1 MFECRKE
8 GVYNLGLPTQT
19 DLSLLPL
26 LVSEQ
31 EFLSCYV
38 PTVLGPIEYREWKS
52 QLQRIHEVL
61 GLSRVEETFQRLSLA
76 QRNQAEQR
84 EAEKENR
91 PFYAW
96 SAVEQESYQRLCSQV
111 LRCNVARTLTGE
123 SLRDFGCRL
132 AESGL
137 LQWFCKLDRLDGV
150 RIPGKSALQRYSQ
163 WLPEADM
170 RKVIDTLLAAA
181 SDDPAEGQPQALAL
195 AQALD
200 LDAYFLD
207 TTCVKLHMH
216 FPVDWVLLRDAAR
229 TLMKATLLIR
239 KRNLKV
245 RMEEPQEFLKRMNQL
260 CMKMT
265 HARRKKDAKRI
276 RKAVLREMKKL
287 SNIIAAHAERHR
299 DLLQQHWQETDLKAG
314 EAQQIIQRITTV
326 LERLPQAIH
335 QAHERIIGERQVK
348 STEKLLSLYQDHAAV
363 YVRGKAEAEVEFG
376 SQLLLGEAASGVI
389 VDWELVCGNPQADTK
404 MLARSLERMKPMSSG
419 GAIHRVSGDRGFDSQ
434 ANRALLEQDGIYN
447 GICPRSPTELKQRMQ
462 DGAFVQLQQR
472 RSQTE
477 ARISIF
483 KNGFLGSP
491 LLSKGHENQ
500 SREVSWSV
508 LAHNLWVI
516 ARLPPGQARALAK
529 AS

>member
-1 MFECRKE
+1 
-8 GVYNLGLPTQT
+8 L
-19 DLSLLPL
+19 DLSLLPA
-26 LVSEQ
+26 LVPEQ

-52 QLQRIHEVL
+52 QLERIHEVL

-84 EAEKENR
+84 AAEKENR
-91 PFYAW
+91 PFYQW
-96 SAVEQESYQRLCSQV
+96 SPVEQESYQRLCSQA

-137 LQWFCKLDRLDGV
+137 LQWFCKLDRVGMV
-150 RIPGKSALQRYSQ
+150 IRIPGKSALQRYSQ
-163 WLPEADM
+163 WLPEAEM

-181 SDDPAEGQPQALAL
+181 SDDKIEGEQPLELAS
-195 AQALD
+195 ALD
-200 LDAYFLD
+200 LEAYFLD
-207 TTCVKLHMH
+207 TTCVKLHIH

-229 TLMKATLLIR
+229 TLMKATILIR

-245 RMEEPQEFLKRMNQL
+245 RMEEPEEFLKRMNQL

-265 HARRKKDAKRI
+265 HARRKKDAKRA

-287 SNIIAAHAERHR
+287 SKTIAAHAERHR
-299 DLLQQHWQETDLKAG
+299 DLLQEHWQETDLKEG
-314 EAQQIIQRITTV
+314 EARQIIQRITTV
-326 LERLPQAIH
+326 LERLPQAIQ

-348 STEKLLSLYQDHAAV
+348 NAEKMLSLYEEHAAV
-363 YVRGKAEAEVEFG
+363 YVRGKAGAEVEFG

-389 VDWELVCGNPQADTK
+389 VDWELVGGNPRADTK
-404 MLARSLERMKPMSSG
+404 MLGRSLDRMQQTSAGP
-419 GAIHRVSGDRGFDSQ
+419 AIRQVTGDRGFDSQ
-434 ANRALLEQDGIYN
+434 ANRALLEKDGIYN
-447 GICPRSPTELKQRMQ
+447 AICPKSPAELKKRMK
-462 DGAFVQLQQR
+462 DSEFVELQQR

-500 SREVSWSV
+500 SREVAWSV

-516 ARLPPGQARALAK
+516 ARLPQGAAEALVK